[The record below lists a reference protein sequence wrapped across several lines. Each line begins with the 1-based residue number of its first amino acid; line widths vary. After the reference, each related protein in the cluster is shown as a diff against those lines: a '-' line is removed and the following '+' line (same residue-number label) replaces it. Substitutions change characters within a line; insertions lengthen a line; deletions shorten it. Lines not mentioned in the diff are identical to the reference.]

1 MSNIR
6 LFYPESLSI
15 NLKASLNKSQ
25 SHYLTKVMRVK
36 IGKNFSLFNNNGE
49 WTAKINQI
57 SKGFVE
63 FSILEKI
70 KQKENLLNIWLA
82 FTPIKSNY
90 FNFMMQKS
98 TELGVTKFIP
108 LITERTIVRK
118 VNSDRVKK
126 IIIEASEQ
134 SNRIAIPDLEKAISL
149 DKFLKNNNNINIIL
163 GDINSKE
170 KKIDLKK
177 INSKKPICILIGP
190 EGDFTEGEREKIYK
204 SENIQSLKIN
214 KNILRSET
222 AAISLLSVINYIFN
236 L

>member
-6 LFYPESLSI
+6 IFYPESLSI
-15 NLKASLNKSQ
+15 NFKATLNKSQ

-49 WTAKINQI
+49 WIAQINQI

-70 KQKENLLNIWLA
+70 KQKENSLDIWLA
-82 FTPIKSNY
+82 FAPIKSNY

-118 VNSDRVKK
+118 VNNERIKK

-134 SNRIAIPDLEKAISL
+134 SNRIIVPDLEKTISL
-149 DKFLKNNNNINIIL
+149 DKFLKNNNTTNIIL

-170 KKIDLKK
+170 KKIDIKK
-177 INSKKPICILIGP
+177 N
-190 EGDFTEGEREKIYK
+190 
-204 SENIQSLKIN
+204 
-214 KNILRSET
+214 
-222 AAISLLSVINYIFN
+222 
-236 L
+236 

>member
-6 LFYPESLSI
+6 IFYPENLSI
-15 NLKASLNKSQ
+15 NFKATLNKSQ

-49 WTAKINQI
+49 WIAKINQI

-70 KQKENLLNIWLA
+70 KHKESLIDIWLA
-82 FTPIKSNY
+82 FAPIKSNY
-90 FNFMMQKS
+90 FNFMIQKS

-108 LITERTIVRK
+108 LITERTIVRN
-118 VNSDRVKK
+118 VNNERIKK

-134 SNRIAIPDLEKAISL
+134 SNRIVIPDLEKTISL

-170 KKIDLKK
+170 KQINLKK
-177 INSKKPICILIGP
+177 INTKHPICIMIGP
-190 EGDFTEGEREKIYK
+190 EGDFTEEEREKILK
-204 SENIQSLKIN
+204 SGNIQNLKIN

-222 AAISLLSVINYIFN
+222 AAISLLSIANYIFD